1 MFKFDNYID
10 GAKPWVVAS
19 WLSIAGFFVSAVYLL
34 IVLVSA
40 DFPTEAAF
48 NNTFPAL
55 VLCYTA
61 VIVSLALNM
70 ALKGSGAYMEMGNN
84 SDTTYKY
91 GTRVSVSLISPM
103 LPLSLIMGN
112 PAQWVGSEILIN
124 YICLLGLLVYIILY
138 FGFTQR
144 LKKQFK
150 KGWEQR
156 RLQAEKDDLADIL
169 EELRSYD
176 PQILGE
182 NLAKL
187 AVFEASLAKITCYED
202 VMRKKMD
209 LNALLVTVETIAN
222 SDEQIEQ
229 GVKNLLA

>member
-1 MFKFDNYID
+1 MFKFDNYVD

-84 SDTTYKY
+84 SDTTDKY
-91 GTRVSVSLISPM
+91 GIRFAMSFYTGLIS
-103 LPLSLIMGN
+103 LLILIKYGEH
-112 PAQWVGSEILIN
+112 PTVSAILIN
-124 YICLLGLLVYIILY
+124 YICLLGLLVCIILY
-138 FGFTQR
+138 FGFTQC

-209 LNALLVTVETIAN
+209 LNALLVTVETIA
-222 SDEQIEQ
+222 SGDAQIEQ
-229 GVKNLLA
+229 EVKNLLA